1 MQHISAYCLLVL
13 GGNENPTKEDLQ
25 RVNQSIGVTV
35 DDGIVEETIYNLQG
49 KSIPEIIKMASEQF
63 GYTPPAA
70 DQEEEKKAE
79 EEKNEEEVDMGD
91 LFGGRDD
98 DY

>member
-1 MQHISAYCLLVL
+1 ML

-25 RVNQSIGVTV
+25 RVNQSIGVEV
-35 DDGIVEETIYNLQG
+35 DDGILEETIYNLQG

-63 GYTPPAA
+63 GYMPSAA
-70 DQEEEKKAE
+70 EVEQQRKEAEEKRAEEEKKE
-79 EEKNEEEVDMGD
+79 EESEDLGD
-91 LFGGRDD
+91 LFGGDD